1 MGKSKTGLF
10 PERAGKRI
18 TFGEQDRRDACPT
31 LPTHR
36 RDACVTPA
44 AARAAL
50 ATNALVLMMQ
60 EHHEE

>member
-1 MGKSKTGLF
+1 
-10 PERAGKRI
+10 
-18 TFGEQDRRDACPT
+18 